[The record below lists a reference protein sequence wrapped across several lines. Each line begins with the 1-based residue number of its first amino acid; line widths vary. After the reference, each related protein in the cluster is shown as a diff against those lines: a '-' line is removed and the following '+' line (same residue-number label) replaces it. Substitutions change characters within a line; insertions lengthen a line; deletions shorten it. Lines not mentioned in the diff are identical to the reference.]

1 MKHGLYTTYVNQK
14 CRCELCRMANTN
26 HCRHRRRQV
35 AYGLADT
42 HVPIDKAQAHLK
54 ALQAEGFS
62 VNRLVELSGVNRGT
76 VCAVLYGNAKRIR
89 QSNFDGIMRVRGDAG
104 ERNLKSVPSFPAVRR
119 LQALCAIGFSF
130 NYQANYLG
138 MKIQNIWNILQRDSC
153 HPDTIARI
161 AEMYEALAYTRPA
174 PRSQQDKAGI
184 TKALNRAKKFG
195 YAPPMAWDDIDR
207 DVAPIKP
214 ERDPDFIDPLKLEL
228 RLQGAKV
235 RFTRAESFAA
245 TFELADRG
253 FNQLEI
259 ADILFITQS
268 AVQKRLA
275 RAETVLP

>member
-26 HCRHRRRQV
+26 HCRNRRRQV
-35 AYGLADT
+35 AYGRAELY
-42 HVPIDKAQAHLK
+42 VPIDKAQAHLK

-62 VNRLVELSGVNRGT
+62 VNRLVELSGVTRST
-76 VCAVLYGNAKRIR
+76 VCAVLYGNRKRIK
-89 QSNFDGIMRVRGDAG
+89 QTTFDAIMKVTGEAG
-104 ERNLKSVPSFPAVRR
+104 NRNLRSVPSFPAVRR
-119 LQALCAIGFSF
+119 LEALCAIGYSF
-130 NYQANYLG
+130 NWQAHFMD
-138 MKIQNIWNILQRDSC
+138 MKMQNVWAIMQRDTC
-153 HPDTIARI
+153 HPDTIERVAK
-161 AEMYEALAYTRPA
+161 MYKILAYTRPV
-174 PRSQQDKAGI
+174 PAGSRGRAAI
-184 TKALNRAKKFG
+184 TRAINRAKKFG

-235 RFTRAESFAA
+235 RFTRAESYAA
-245 TFELADRG
+245 TFELAARG

-268 AVQKRLA
+268 AVQKRLT
-275 RAETVLP
+275 RAETVLR

>member
-1 MKHGLYTTYVNQK
+1 
-14 CRCELCRMANTN
+14 MANTN

-42 HVPIDKAQAHLK
+42 HVPIAEAQAHLK

-89 QSNFDGIMRVRGDAG
+89 QSNFDGIMHVRGDAG
-104 ERNLKSVPSFPAVRR
+104 DRNLKSVPSLPAVRR

-174 PRSQQDKAGI
+174 PRSQQDKAGM

-207 DVAPIKP
+207 DVAPINP
-214 ERDPDFIDPLKLEL
+214 ERDPDFVDPLKLEL

-245 TFELADRG
+245 TFELAARG

-268 AVQKRLA
+268 AVQKRLT
-275 RAETVLP
+275 RAETVLR